1 MKLLF
6 DFLPVLLFFAAYK
19 LYGIYVATAVA
30 IVAGLGQVGYVW
42 LRHRRLEKMHVATA
56 VLLLVFGGLTLA
68 LRDETFIKWKPTI
81 VDWLFALVFVGSRY
95 VGTRKP
101 LVERMMSGAIRVAEP
116 VWGRLNSLWVGFFV
130 LMGVANLLVVYN
142 FDTATWVD
150 FKLFGML
157 GLTLAFVVA
166 QAFYLARHA
175 LPEPTSNG
183 ES

>member
-1 MKLLF
+1 
-6 DFLPVLLFFAAYK
+6 
-19 LYGIYVATAVA
+19 
-30 IVAGLGQVGYVW
+30 
-42 LRHRRLEKMHVATA
+42 
-56 VLLLVFGGLTLA
+56 
-68 LRDETFIKWKPTI
+68 
-81 VDWLFALVFVGSRY
+81 
-95 VGTRKP
+95 
-101 LVERMMSGAIRVAEP
+101 
-116 VWGRLNSLWVGFFV
+116 LNGLWVGFFV

-157 GLTLAFVVA
+157 GLTLAFVIA